1 MKCDQDKV
9 KYDKDND
16 EQDKKDEN
24 EGEPGR
30 GKGKCYLY
38 TKDMEGRGKREGGE
52 QVEDIQLEQLQS
64 QSHKKLQNL
73 ARAEKR
79 NF

>member
-16 EQDKKDEN
+16 EQDEKDEN

-30 GKGKCYLY
+30 RKGKCYLQ
-38 TKDMEGRGKREGGE
+38 TKDMEGRGKRERGE
-52 QVEDIQLEQLQS
+52 QVEEIVQR
-64 QSHKKLQNL
+64 KVQNL
-73 ARAEKR
+73 KKIIK
-79 NF
+79 